1 MRKLILTF
9 VLCTLCLCAF
19 SQEAFYIYRNDG
31 DFHGFFYDEV
41 VEMRYSKIALDSV
54 EYEQYVTYEVELADT
69 TYRIPLA
76 AIDSIGFQ
84 QPEIK
89 LNPKVKL
96 IQNEGLSPYLK
107 DVKEFGDPE
116 ELVALFEGLPSS
128 LVPQVGDVLIGVG
141 TDDSGEIYEKLG
153 GSFSLVVQ
161 RIASNG
167 NQISVYGRQVEEVGE
182 VFEQFISVEQIGVD
196 SVGKIRRRTAGCDEN
211 GLPRRIT
218 QVEGDHYAELIN
230 FNGNISKEWSNPD
243 DSSKVVLN
251 AALNFQVFMRAQY
264 NISIT
269 RGVHV
274 KLTNEFR
281 TRIKPSLAVSLNGE
295 LRANTDNLYSIYLT
309 EVLFPVACPVFAVKP
324 WPSYFLHLSGNI
336 DAKLNFPQ
344 IYLGLG
350 IEYIIDTDNFFPLG
364 VHTYWAPDDG
374 TMPDDEMLSAEFS
387 ISGSIHQGIEFEGM
401 INTASWFKKILQVAA
416 GVHFYVGPKMTATVA
431 FKHDFFNE
439 NNHGSLYT
447 LLSAGKI
454 DLSLISILMEITAK
468 TKMGWYDP
476 QEKTF
481 FSGTKDFFEY
491 QMRLLPVFDQT
502 DVELTKKDA
511 IVTVKPKSGI
521 NFKFSKYYL
530 GIYEAAHGLYIT
542 DEDSP
547 KEVMRS
553 YRWIERITDADEDH
567 TTTIPLK
574 KFEVGKSY
582 FAVPVIDDDSLNFIA
597 NGTEREFVVP
607 LTVDMDS
614 TTLHFNAMG
623 NNVATLRF
631 TTNCPQQ
638 GISFVDG
645 DFYKTHAIDTIDS
658 EEGIYELRCTAQ
670 QPNRSLFMSPS
681 IQTEEDPQQWKIGY
695 GRPRISLRID
705 NPEVEY
711 GKEIFIGFEQER
723 NSLSNVSVDIS
734 VMGNFQL
741 GDISTSSS
749 AVFSGPVTA
758 TRVNDDVI
766 HITGT
771 KTETTGGG
779 YSKTVSTINMTLT
792 RVDDPYSQVDWFM
805 LAGTV
810 TRTDTYGDELYDEC
824 TFSFSTESGFELGDN
839 YVGYFFLSQP
849 RISVNSGSYTVHSS
863 SYGSEDDTYTYS
875 FDGESGYLRGQITVK
890 APGEE

>member
-54 EYEQYVTYEVELADT
+54 AHEQYVTYEVELADT

-141 TDDSGEIYEKLG
+141 ADDCGEIYEKLG
-153 GSFSLVVQ
+153 GSFSLVIQ

-196 SVGKIRRRTAGCDEN
+196 SVGKIRRRIAGCDEN

-218 QVEGDHYAELIN
+218 QVEGDHYADLIN
-230 FNGNISKEWSNPD
+230 FNGNINKEWSIPN

-251 AALNFQVFMRAQY
+251 ADLNFQVFMRAQY

-295 LRANTDNLYSIYLT
+295 LRGNTDNLYSIYLT

-324 WPSYFLHLSGNI
+324 WPSYFMHLSGSI

-431 FKHDFFNE
+431 FKHDFFKE

-468 TKMGWYDP
+468 AQMGWYDP

-567 TTTIPLK
+567 TTTIPLNK
-574 KFEVGKSY
+574 LEVGKRY

-597 NGTEREFVVP
+597 NGTEQEFVVP
-607 LTVDMDS
+607 LTVDIDS

-670 QPNRSLFMSPS
+670 PNRSLFMSPS
-681 IQTEEDPQQWKIGY
+681 IQTEEEDWAQQRQIGY

-711 GKEIFIGFEQER
+711 TEKIFIGFEQER

-734 VMGNFQL
+734 VDSNFKL
-741 GDISTSSS
+741 DDISTSSG
-749 AVFSGPVTA
+749 AYFSGPVTA

-771 KTETTGGG
+771 KTETTDG
-779 YSKTVSTINMTLT
+779 YTKTVRTINMTLT
-792 RVDDPYSQVDWFM
+792 RVDDPFSRQIVWFKI
-805 LAGTV
+805 AGTV
-810 TRTDTYGDELYDEC
+810 TRTETHGNELWDKCTISFESATDYDQEDAYD
-824 TFSFSTESGFELGDN
+824 GFFNIPKSDIN
-839 YVGYFFLSQP
+839 
-849 RISVNSGSYTVHSS
+849 ITSGSYTLHQSS
-863 SYGSEDDTYTYS
+863 GQTYVYS
-875 FDGESGYLRGQITVK
+875 FDGGKYFRGQITVK

>member
-1 MRKLILTF
+1 MKKSIIILA
-9 VLCTLCLCAF
+9 LCALF
-19 SQEAFYIYRNDG
+19 VVPTFAQEAFYIYRNDG

-54 EYEQYVTYEVELADT
+54 EHEQYVTYEVELADT

-107 DVKEFGDPE
+107 DVNEFGQPE
-116 ELVALFEGLPSS
+116 ELVARFENLPSS

-141 TDDSGEIYEKLG
+141 TDDCGEIYEKLG

-196 SVGKIRRRTAGCDEN
+196 SVGKIRRRIAGCDEN

-230 FNGNISKEWSNPD
+230 FNGNINKEWSIPD

-281 TRIKPSLAVSLNGE
+281 TRIKPSLGVSLNGE
-295 LRANTDNLYSIYLT
+295 LRGNTDNLYSIYLT

-324 WPSYFLHLSGNI
+324 WPSYFLHLSGSI

-350 IEYIIDTDNFFPLG
+350 IEYIIDTDNFFPLA

-374 TMPDDEMLSAEFS
+374 TMPDDELLSAEFS

-439 NNHGSLYT
+439 NNHGSLYW
-447 LLSAGKI
+447 LLSAGQI

-502 DVELTKKDA
+502 DVELTKKDV

-521 NFKFSKYYL
+521 NFKFNKYYL
-530 GIYEAAHGLYIT
+530 GIYDAAHGLYIT

-547 KEVMRS
+547 VEVTRS

-567 TTTIPLK
+567 TTTFPLK
-574 KFEVGKSY
+574 KFEVGRRY

-607 LTVDMDS
+607 LTADIES

-623 NNVATLRF
+623 NNVATQRF

-670 QPNRSLFMSPS
+670 PNRSLFMSPS
-681 IQTEEDPQQWKIGY
+681 IQTEEEDWAQREQIGY
-695 GRPRISLRID
+695 GRPQLSLRID
-705 NPEVEY
+705 NPDVEY
-711 GKEIFIGFEQER
+711 VKEIFIGFEQER

-734 VMGNFQL
+734 VGSNFKL
-741 GDISTSSS
+741 DDISTSDGAS
-749 AVFSGPVTA
+749 FSGPVTA

-771 KTETTGGG
+771 KTETDG
-779 YSKTVSTINMTLT
+779 YTKTVRTINMTLT
-792 RVDDPYSQVDWFM
+792 RVDNPYSQIVRFM

-810 TRTDTYGDELYDEC
+810 TRTETYDNELHDKC
-824 TFSFSTESGFELGDN
+824 TISFSTDSDMSIEDAYDGIFNIKG
-839 YVGYFFLSQP
+839 SQ
-849 RISVNSGSYTVHSS
+849 ISINSGSYIYHTS
-863 SYGSEDDTYTYS
+863 SYGSEGDTYTYS
-875 FDGESGYLRGQITVK
+875 FDGGTYFRGQITVK
-890 APGEE
+890 APGEQ